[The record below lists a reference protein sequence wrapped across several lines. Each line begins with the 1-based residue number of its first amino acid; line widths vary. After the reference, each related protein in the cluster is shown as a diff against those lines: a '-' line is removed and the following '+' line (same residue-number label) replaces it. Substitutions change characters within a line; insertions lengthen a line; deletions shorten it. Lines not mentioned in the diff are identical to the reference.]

1 MQLNFQGRVR
11 EDIHMRQSQL
21 VESMVRGA
29 RNDLLG
35 QPFHLLT
42 GLDILGNLSS
52 VVGTLSKGAAALSM
66 DKKFIRSRQR
76 QVREAWRPKDFRA
89 LCWDVL
95 AAMSLPGCYFEML
108 FDPL

>member
-1 MQLNFQGRVR
+1 
-11 EDIHMRQSQL
+11 MRYSQL
-21 VESMVRGA
+21 VESMMRGV

-52 VVGTLSKGAAALSM
+52 MVGTLSKGAAALSM

-76 QVREAWRPKDFRA
+76 QVCISAESQFAGFLISCR
-89 LCWDVL
+89 VL
-95 AAMSLPGCYFEML
+95 ADNPSCSMIECGKLVIQVS
-108 FDPL
+108 

>member
-1 MQLNFQGRVR
+1 
-11 EDIHMRQSQL
+11 MRYSQL
-21 VESMVRGA
+21 VQSMMRGV

-52 VVGTLSKGAAALSM
+52 MVGTLSKGAAALSM

-76 QVREAWRPKDFRA
+76 QVCISAES
-89 LCWDVL
+89 LCWISYLVSSV
-95 AAMSLPGCYFEML
+95 SLQAIVFHDRTRQTCCTS
-108 FDPL
+108 